1 MVLLVFH
8 RSTLALACIM
18 LFIATMVMGAPA
30 GAKAR
35 IVVVFTLRSTP
46 DLQSQAT
53 AVSQQ
58 IADRIGA
65 LDGYDAN
72 VMPEPSG
79 PAGPAAAQAGGV
91 LYVRGQLAKDDSG
104 MHATLGSF
112 SAATDQPVGTLAVTL
127 TPSGAL
133 PSDVSMQPLVG
144 GAGDPS
150 MPPAAGGPPAPGGP
164 AAPAMPPVATSI
176 PTPAGPPAP
185 SVVVVPR
192 GLIIP
197 VATAETY
204 DSSAVQ
210 TGEKIRYV
218 ILGDVIVNGFVVAHD
233 HDPAEGVVQT
243 AQAGDS
249 GVLGIGRKSANLTVS
264 VDAAY
269 TFCGDT
275 LHLSFDRN
283 QSANQASNRNVQIP
297 SGQMYVAVTDRVQKV
312 CGVPTTATP
321 GPLPNTTAPQPG

>member
-1 MVLLVFH
+1 MALLVF
-8 RSTLALACIM
+8 RRNTLALACTM
-18 LFIATMVMGAPA
+18 LLMSSLLMGAPA

-53 AVSQQ
+53 AVSHQ

-65 LDGYDAN
+65 IDGYDAS
-72 VMPEPSG
+72 VLPEPSG

-91 LYVRGQLAKDDSG
+91 LYVRGLLAEDDSG

-112 SAATDQPVGTLAVTL
+112 SAATDQPVGTLTVAL
-127 TPSGAL
+127 TASGGL
-133 PSDVSMQPLVG
+133 PPDISMQPLVG
-144 GAGDPS
+144 GTADPS
-150 MPPAAGGPPAPGGP
+150 NPPASGGPLGPGNAGP
-164 AAPAMPPVATSI
+164 PMLSPTSP
-176 PTPAGPPAP
+176 PTPAGPPTP

-210 TGEKIRYV
+210 TGEKVRYV
-218 ILGDVIVNGFVVAHD
+218 ILGDVIVNGYVVAHD

-249 GVLGIGRKSANLTVS
+249 GVLGIGRKSANLAVS

-283 QSANQASNRNVQIP
+283 QSGATQGSNRNVQIP

-312 CGVPTTATP
+312 CGVATTATP
-321 GPLPNTTAPQPG
+321 GPPPNTTTPQPG